1 MCYLYVGYACITHY
15 CMPWKLTSSEEA
27 YRLTRLERE
36 VGYLLTPSQLAAE
49 LYIIA
54 I

>member
-1 MCYLYVGYACITHY
+1 MHALDLLHAVQI
-15 CMPWKLTSSEEA
+15 SNEEA

-36 VGYLLTPSQLAAE
+36 VGYLSTPSQLAAK